1 MAFLHGNGMCTM
13 TDSMPTCSQ
22 PIAIRCG
29 GIGVSL
35 GDGAGVHHG
44 TITVGIARDSISLI
58 GIIHISII
66 LIITTTITIII
77 RTMDGEVSAE
87 HGEVAASS
95 TVPVPFVRASMP
107 EDTHPLSTVAIH
119 LYLARHVAYQ
129 QQAIAIAGMPM

>member
-1 MAFLHGNGMCTM
+1 
-13 TDSMPTCSQ
+13 MPTCSQ

-44 TITVGIARDSISLI
+44 TITVGIARASISLI

-119 LYLARHVAYQ
+119 LHLARHVAYQ